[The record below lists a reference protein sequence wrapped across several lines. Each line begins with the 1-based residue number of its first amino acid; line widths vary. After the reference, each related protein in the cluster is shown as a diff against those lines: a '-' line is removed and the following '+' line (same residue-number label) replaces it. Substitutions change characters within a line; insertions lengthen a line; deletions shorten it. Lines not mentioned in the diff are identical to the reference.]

1 MINLKSLLT
10 EEKEAFVKEREGKI
24 SFSVEDTYNKLVIFL
39 YVSDFD
45 NTNPAYAHDPKHN
58 TLMGRISLTK
68 NVREEEWA
76 DNFPKP
82 NYLFIGTIVVNVKHQ
97 GYGYLLYKEA
107 LKMAQKLGYRGLSSM
122 HVGRSFDADDV
133 WNKLKTFSDDHYDYV
148 DIKDLGTRL
157 KERKLTE
164 AKSMDTKEGA
174 ADYLIRK
181 AWRHM
186 DKNDKY
192 DSYQLFLWID
202 NEHELSDE
210 AWKLAKKFYPTS
222 DEAWYDFQ
230 KDIEDYLYKLEQQSL
245 KFRRAKTPD
254 LQTPINV
261 LKGILKGKSWEA
273 AKRAIYN
280 QLAMGNSNAKR
291 DTVPDEDAEA
301 IFNRLYKNAMGETVY
316 NQQELEKWGYGRLD
330 QLKIVPVESSENPR
344 QYMVNVFIRHYGSG
358 DRIAGKVRVW
368 RGTNSPHSA
377 IRPGDFVTFE
387 RGYAEGYQAGKWKTI
402 VTDVLDAKDLLLYKA
417 DPGTSEMV
425 YWPEGHEIKK
435 YEGEIPSAKAF
446 WHKVNYEGF

>member
-1 MINLKSLLT
+1 MINLKSLLN
-10 EEKEAFVKEREGKI
+10 EEKEAFRLEREGKI
-24 SFSVEDTYNKLVIFL
+24 SFSYQPYEQTKIAIRLEVDGGRCIGKVQLWQDTPYEDFN
-39 YVSDFD
+39 S
-45 NTNPAYAHDPKHN
+45 PPPKS
-58 TLMGRISLTK
+58 R
-68 NVREEEWA
+68 
-76 DNFPKP
+76 
-82 NYLFIGTIVVNVKHQ
+82 YLFVNDIYVLKKGD
-97 GYGYLLYKEA
+97 GYGYLLYREA
-107 LKMAQKLGYRGLSSM
+107 LKYAQKNGFRGLVSTRIHRSS
-122 HVGRSFDADDV
+122 DAADM
-133 WNKLKTFSDDHYDYV
+133 WAKIKTSSDKYYDYV

-186 DKNDKY
+186 DKDDKY

-210 AWKLAKKFYPTS
+210 AWQLSKKFYPTS
-222 DEAWYDFQ
+222 DESWYEFQ

-245 KFRRAKTPD
+245 KLRRAKTPA

-330 QLKIVPVESSENPR
+330 QLQYIPVESSENPK
-344 QYMVNVFIRHYGSG
+344 QYMANVFLQHYG
-358 DRIAGKVRVW
+358 DHNKINGKVRVW
-368 RGTNSPHSA
+368 RGTNSPHST

-387 RGYAEGYQAGKWKTI
+387 RGYAEGYQAGKWKAI

-425 YWPEGHEIKK
+425 YWPEGHKIKK